1 MHAKLRKGYWCL
13 CVWGGG
19 GGEACKGQPD
29 LRTGCKGACALCPRL
44 PTPTPPHTCAA
55 RAACAACTASTPLQ
69 YNSKTD
75 FWPFFAVNLASGGL
89 AGAGSLLIVY
99 PLDFARTRLV
109 SSRHMHALQLGG
121 GSWPAAGQRQ
131 QEPSTAG
138 RQASGTWEGASWR
151 GLLPGSAATAVGRAA
166 AATLRSQRTP
176 LFCPPTD
183 PRFPFLP
190 FPAPAPPPPPLPPAA
205 GC

>member
-1 MHAKLRKGYWCL
+1 MHAKLRKGHGGE
-13 CVWGGG
+13 GGG
-19 GGEACKGQPD
+19 GACKGQPD

-121 GSWPAAGQRQ
+121 GSWPAAAGAQHSRQAGQRHL
-131 QEPSTAG
+131 G
-138 RQASGTWEGASWR
+138 
-151 GLLPGSAATAVGRAA
+151 GSQLARAA
-166 AATLRSQRTP
+166 A
-176 LFCPPTD
+176 
-183 PRFPFLP
+183 
-190 FPAPAPPPPPLPPAA
+190 
-205 GC
+205 